1 MESTN
6 QAFRSEVH
14 KSVFPT
20 MPRKK
25 LKNPD
30 RIKNIFIEKPDARM
44 LKAQAT
50 PENKHNK
57 SKEFGLMAS
66 EPHMH
71 GLKQ

>member
-1 MESTN
+1 M
-6 QAFRSEVH
+6 Q

-20 MPRKK
+20 VPRKK

-30 RIKNIFIEKPDARM
+30 RIKNIFIEKPDTTKMQRAN
-44 LKAQAT
+44 KAT
-50 PENKHNK
+50 PENKHRK

-71 GLKQ
+71 GLK